1 MPDRRRVTL
10 MMRRKSGPASVKSGW
25 VHRSRVRSGSGIT
38 LDVSGPAQ
46 PSGGHA
52 RWVFA
57 LLLFLAITAVAVAEY
72 STGHGLIPIAW
83 LAVGPLLG
91 SLVLPTRITAVLA
104 GWSILLGL
112 GLMEGAPRQLG
123 GFASHLG
130 VMILLAAFAVANAVL
145 RTAAQRRL
153 SQVRAVARVAQ
164 SALLREVPAS
174 VTAGRL
180 ASR

>member
-1 MPDRRRVTL
+1 
-10 MMRRKSGPASVKSGW
+10 
-25 VHRSRVRSGSGIT
+25 
-38 LDVSGPAQ
+38 
-46 PSGGHA
+46 
-52 RWVFA
+52 VFA

-72 STGHGLIPIAW
+72 STGRGLIPIAW

-91 SLVLPTRITAVLA
+91 SLVLSPRITAVLA
-104 GWSILLGL
+104 GWSMLLGL

-153 SQVRAVARVAQ
+153 SQVRAVARVA
-164 SALLREVPAS
+164 
-174 VTAGRL
+174 
-180 ASR
+180 